1 MLKIRFFRAGKRNQP
16 FFKIVVIDKK
26 APTKGG
32 RPLENL
38 GFYNPLTKEKNLK
51 KERVLYWISVG
62 AKPSD
67 TVYNLLIKEGIVAGK
82 KISVHKKKK
91 AEKTAEEPSTKIEKK
106 EAVLA
111 EEKVKEEKP
120 EEKAEKTE
128 KSEGSEGKEPKKEK
142 ESKEDATEP
151 QKN

>member
-1 MLKIRFFRAGKRNQP
+1 MGKRNQP
-16 FFKIVVIDKK
+16 FFRIVVIDKK
-26 APTKGG
+26 APAKGG
-32 RPLENL
+32 KPLENL
-38 GFYNPLTKEKNLK
+38 GFYNPLTKERNLK

-67 TVYNLLIKEGIVAGK
+67 TVYNLLIKEGVVAGK

-91 AEKTAEEPSTKIEKK
+91 AEKMAEEPSAKVEEKK
-106 EAVLA
+106 AVPA
-111 EEKVKEEKP
+111 EEKVKKEKP

-128 KSEGSEGKEPKKEK
+128 KSEGSEEKGPKEEK
-142 ESKEDATEP
+142 ESKEDGTEP